1 MEDRHG
7 IRVLTLNR
15 PEVRNALSPELREAL
30 MQALERAEADPQVR
44 ALVLTGKGKAFCS
57 GLDLDDLKAI
67 ATRSSEENRQDSA
80 SLARLFERLYTFP
93 KPAVAALNGTAVA
106 GGAGLATACDLIV
119 MSEQAKFG
127 YSEVKIGFVPALVGV
142 MLVRQ
147 IGERRARELLL
158 SARMIS
164 AREAKEMGLVN
175 EVCAPEE
182 VLARAQAR
190 AAEMAANA
198 PSSLAMTK
206 ALLASVAAMGFGDA
220 LRYAIE
226 VNTLARTT
234 DDLKEGV
241 AAFLEKREP
250 TWQR

>member
-1 MEDRHG
+1 MEDHRG
-7 IRVLTLNR
+7 IRTLTLNR

-30 MQALERAEADPQVR
+30 TLALERAEADAQVR

-57 GLDLDDLKAI
+57 GLDLGDLKAI
-67 ATRSSEENRQDSA
+67 AERSSEENRRDSA

-93 KPAVAALNGTAVA
+93 KPVVAALNGTAVA

-119 MSEQAKFG
+119 MSEQAKVG
-127 YSEVKIGFVPALVGV
+127 YSEVKIGFVPALVSV

-147 IGERRARELLL
+147 VGERRARELLL

-164 AREAKEMGLVN
+164 AREAKELGLVN
-175 EVCAPEE
+175 EVCSAEE

-190 AAEMAANA
+190 AAEMAENA

-206 ALLASVAAMGFGDA
+206 ALLASVFAMGFSDA
-220 LRYAIE
+220 LRYAVE

-234 DDLKEGV
+234 DDLKEGI

-250 TWQR
+250 TWKR